1 MKVLLI
7 GSEAVPFASTGGLGD
22 VMGSLPAALK
32 AEQPDTL
39 DIRVILPL
47 YSSMRHEY
55 REKLTRVCELVV
67 PLAWRQQY
75 CGVFMLEEK
84 GVVYYFLDN
93 EYYFKRAM
101 IYGNYDDGERY
112 AFFCRAIPEV
122 MHAIS
127 FYPDILHW
135 ISCCSTG

>member
-101 IYGNYDDGERY
+101 IYGNYDDGER
-112 AFFCRAIPEV
+112 
-122 MHAIS
+122 
-127 FYPDILHW
+127 
-135 ISCCSTG
+135 